1 MVKSNLFEMEWTPQ
15 SGNIQKFPEIDKA
28 QWFTIEEARKKIFKG
43 QKGFLDRLVDIL
55 NYQENKEEYT
65 QMTLFDQSYHPG
77 NTLETVNK

>member
-1 MVKSNLFEMEWTPQ
+1 M
-15 SGNIQKFPEIDKA
+15 

-65 QMTLFDQSYHPG
+65 QMTLFD
-77 NTLETVNK
+77 